1 MFTHLIR
8 RAEAVIEALPY
19 LMKFYGKTIVIKYG
33 GAAMENPELKNA
45 VMRDVVLLKY
55 VGMNPIIVHGG
66 GPDINKFLTRR
77 NIEIKFIK
85 GLRVTTKEVMEV
97 VEHVLGNRINNEIVS
112 LLKKNGGKAKGFFG
126 KKGKI
131 ITARKK
137 WLKDENNN
145 SIDLGFTGEVAGI
158 KYRLLQKWMKMG
170 NIPVIS
176 PIGVGPGGKSFN
188 INADSAASAIAENLK
203 AAKLILMTNV
213 RGVLDKDQNLVSQ
226 INAVKAQTMIKSG
239 QISGG
244 MIPKIKSSLAA
255 LKKGVGSV
263 HIIDGRIPHAVLLE
277 IFTDHGIGTMVVK
290 Q

>member
-1 MFTHLIR
+1 MFTHFMK

-19 LMKFYGKTIVIKYG
+19 LLKFHGKTIVIKYG
-33 GAAMENPELKNA
+33 GAAMENSELKNA

-66 GPDINKFLTRR
+66 GPDINKFLKRR
-77 NIEIKFIK
+77 NIDIKFIK
-85 GLRVTTKEVMEV
+85 GLRVTTLEVMEV
-97 VEHVLGNRINNEIVS
+97 VEHVLGNRINAEIVS

-126 KKGKI
+126 KKGKV

-137 WLKDENNN
+137 WLKDENGEL
-145 SIDLGFTGEVAGI
+145 IDLGFTGEVSGI
-158 KYRLLQKWMKMG
+158 KYRFLQKWMNMG
-170 NIPVIS
+170 YIPVIS
-176 PIGVGPGGKSFN
+176 PIAVGPGGKSYN

-213 RGVLDKDQNLVSQ
+213 RGVLDKDQALISQ
-226 INAVKAQTMIKSG
+226 INGSKANSLIKSG

-244 MIPKIKSSLAA
+244 MIPKVRSSLAA
-255 LKKGVGSV
+255 LKKGVGNV

-290 Q
+290 